1 MALGDLLASG
11 RDADVFAVEV
21 GRVLRRYRDGS
32 DVTVEAALMRYLSSC
47 GYPVPA
53 VYDAHGADVVMERID
68 GPTMLQALFARD
80 ITEQAAGEVLAD
92 LHNKLH
98 RLAARTSLDT
108 AARVL
113 HLDLHPD
120 NVLLGSKGPV
130 VIDWRNATE
139 GSPDLDVALSAVIVA
154 QTAVCDRRRIAS
166 ARALLAAFLDNA
178 EAEPSRMLD
187 RALAIRGGDP
197 NLTACEVDQL
207 TSAGALVREYV

>member
-1 MALGDLLASG
+1 M
-11 RDADVFAVEV
+11 
-21 GRVLRRYRDGS
+21 
-32 DVTVEAALMRYLSSC
+32 
-47 GYPVPA
+47 
-53 VYDAHGADVVMERID
+53 
-68 GPTMLQALFARD
+68 
-80 ITEQAAGEVLAD
+80 
-92 LHNKLH
+92 
-98 RLAARTSLDT
+98 
-108 AARVL
+108 
-113 HLDLHPD
+113 
-120 NVLLGSKGPV
+120 
-130 VIDWRNATE
+130 IDWRNATE